1 MLSKSKAKAF
11 FLVGTG
17 LCSATFLLLTVDTLR
32 RVPGQTNQQNLSE
45 SAIRGKH
52 LWDKNNCMGCHTI
65 LGEGAYYAPE
75 LTKVFERRGPKF
87 IEAMLRDPYAM
98 YPGQRKMVRYD
109 FTDEQ
114 IRDLVAFLK
123 WIGEMDLN
131 GFPPKPSLAQM
142 AVSNPSVPN
151 GSASL
156 AKTADR
162 PMIFNQMCIACHA
175 LENQGGKIG
184 PALDGVGSRLERD
197 YIMKWLKDPAGVKPG
212 TTMPKLP
219 LSDEDITELAA
230 FLSQLKKDS
239 K

>member
-17 LCSATFLLLTVDTLR
+17 LCVGTFLLLTVDTLQR
-32 RVPGQTNQQNLSE
+32 IPGQTHQQNLSE

-52 LWDKNNCMGCHTI
+52 LWDKNNCMGCHT
-65 LGEGAYYAPE
+65 LMGEGAYYAPE

-109 FTDEQ
+109 FSDTEIQ
-114 IRDLVAFLK
+114 DLIAFLK

-131 GFPPKPSLAQM
+131 GFPPKPNLSQI
-142 AVSNPSVPN
+142 AVSSSDAS
-151 GSASL
+151 GSQGLL
-156 AKTADR
+156 AKAIDR
-162 PMIFNQMCIACHA
+162 PIVFNQMCIACHS
-175 LENQGGKIG
+175 LEGQGGKVG
-184 PALDGVGSRLERD
+184 PALDGVASRLERE
-197 YIMKWLKDPAGVKPG
+197 YIIKWLKDPAQVKPG

-219 LSDEDITELAA
+219 LSDVDISELAA